1 MIAVFSGLRQI
12 TVELCSALGSILHTD
27 IVTRTLQYSCSPAF
41 TRQLDKVMEDGGAKH
56 QYALLVDPQTG
67 QEFNL
72 CRFATAV
79 GRASSCDIVL
89 ADKSV
94 SRQHAI
100 IYCLK
105 GKFYIEDVGSTN
117 GTMLNKKPVL
127 TRVALMSGDEVRIGI
142 TPLLFLQIPDRNG
155 LHEHYVD
162 KTPTVPHSEEEAE
175 VVVAAFRDR
184 HERAGVPASSKMI

>member
-1 MIAVFSGLRQI
+1 
-12 TVELCSALGSILHTD
+12 
-27 IVTRTLQYSCSPAF
+27 
-41 TRQLDKVMEDGGAKH
+41 MEDGGVKH

-72 CRFATAV
+72 CRFATAI
-79 GRASSCDIVL
+79 GRAVSCDVVL

-105 GKFYIEDVGSTN
+105 GKFFIEDVGSTN
-117 GTMLNKKPVL
+117 GTMLNKKPVV
-127 TRVALMSGDEVRIGI
+127 TRVPLSSGDEVRIGI

-155 LHEHYVD
+155 MHKYYVD
-162 KTPTVPHSEEEAE
+162 ETPTVPRPHDAGTVPNAPSAQK
-175 VVVAAFRDR
+175 DR
-184 HERAGVPASSKMI
+184 HQAAGVPASSKTI